1 MNRTGIV
8 LYVERSDESEPHTLR
23 FERDESSSILV
34 GRRPGTEGESRALDQ
49 ENARAMFRCAVV
61 SRRHAK
67 IVFMNS
73 GNVCASA
80 SVGQHR
86 QPADGCQ
93 VFIIDLDSHHGTHIR
108 KPGETSSKMLAS
120 KIPIQLS
127 DGDIITFG
135 KTVGRNAEMVR
146 PIVARVQLLHG
157 GSSTA
162 TIKPLVVPDTLADRP
177 YSSRCAPTSP
187 SSSSSDEAYNGQS
200 DVYSDCEEI
209 PPPSHVNVTPAD
221 APQAES
227 QSKTESHLGK
237 AFEVLKRFLPTP
249 PVPAVQ
255 SQCDAS
261 PRPDERSRQFGSL
274 SSSMISPSDL
284 PPLWSLPTSRV
295 SFTPRYPSVDLP
307 DQFIDLPPIN
317 PVKTNHAIDFS
328 GSDSPMDLASPS
340 PSPPEQ
346 VPFAVHAW
354 TDVSSTSPDPTPI
367 PVDNEMLI
375 ADHTAEMP
383 VVAANT
389 QHKDNYGPA
398 SFENKDSPSP
408 SFATSD
414 QGKQK
419 EQNPAIDPSLF
430 VTKSEYQE
438 LQARYTQIQVR
449 GILFFFDSIE
459 VSQLVFV

>member
-1 MNRTGIV
+1 MTNRTGIV
-8 LYVERSDESEPHTLR
+8 LYVEKSDESEAHVLR
-23 FERDESSSILV
+23 FDRDESSSILV
-34 GRRPGTEGESRALDQ
+34 GRRPGTESEPRSLDQ

-135 KTVGRNAEMVR
+135 KTVGRNEEMVR

-162 TIKPLVVPDTLADRP
+162 NIESLLVPGTLADRP
-177 YSSRCAPTSP
+177 YSSRCAPPSP
-187 SSSSSDEAYNGQS
+187 SSSSSDEVYNGQS

-209 PPPSHVNVTPAD
+209 SPPSHVNVTPAD
-221 APQAES
+221 VPQAET
-227 QSKTESHLGK
+227 QSKAETHLGR

-261 PRPDERSRQFGSL
+261 PRSDEQSRQFGPS
-274 SSSMISPSDL
+274 SSSMMSHSDL
-284 PPLWSLPTSRV
+284 PPLWSLPTSRM

-317 PVKTNHAIDFS
+317 PIKTNHVIDFS
-328 GSDSPMDLASPS
+328 GSDSPMDIASPS
-340 PSPPEQ
+340 PPPSEQ
-346 VPFAVHAW
+346 APFAVGVWA
-354 TDVSSTSPDPTPI
+354 DVSSISPDPMPL
-367 PVDNEMLI
+367 PVDDEVLI
-375 ADHTAEMP
+375 ADDTAEMP
-383 VVAANT
+383 VVAVSPIVHHEDS
-389 QHKDNYGPA
+389 QGHV
-398 SFENKDSPSP
+398 SFERNKDSPS
-408 SFATSD
+408 SFSASFD
-414 QGKQK
+414 QL
-419 EQNPAIDPSLF
+419 AMDPSLF
-430 VTKSEYQE
+430 VTKSEYRV
-438 LQARYTQIQVR
+438 LQARYNKIQVCDP
-449 GILFFFDSIE
+449 FFFRSIAI
-459 VSQLVFV
+459 SQLVFV

>member
-8 LYVERSDESEPHTLR
+8 LYVEKSDESEAHVLR
-23 FERDESSSILV
+23 FDRDESSSILV
-34 GRRPGTEGESRALDQ
+34 GRRPGTESESRTLDQ
-49 ENARAMFRCAVV
+49 ENTRAMFRCAVV

-80 SVGQHR
+80 FVGQHR
-86 QPADGCQ
+86 QPTDGCQ

-135 KTVGRNAEMVR
+135 KTVGRNEEMVR

-162 TIKPLVVPDTLADRP
+162 TIKPLVVPDTLADGP
-177 YSSRCAPTSP
+177 SSSRCVPISP

-209 PPPSHVNVTPAD
+209 SPPSHVNVTPAD
-221 APQAES
+221 VPQAES
-227 QSKTESHLGK
+227 QSKTESHLGR
-237 AFEVLKRFLPTP
+237 AFEVLKRFIPTP
-249 PVPAVQ
+249 PIPAVQ

-284 PPLWSLPTSRV
+284 PPLWSLPTSRI

-317 PVKTNHAIDFS
+317 PIKTSHVIDFS
-328 GSDSPMDLASPS
+328 GSDSPMDLASLS
-340 PSPPEQ
+340 PPPPEQ
-346 VPFAVHAW
+346 VPFAVGAW
-354 TDVSSTSPDPTPI
+354 ADVSSTSPDPMPI
-367 PVDNEMLI
+367 QVDNEVLI
-375 ADHTAEMP
+375 ADHTAETP
-383 VVAANT
+383 VAAANT
-389 QHKDNYGPA
+389 TVQHEDNHGPV
-398 SFENKDSPSP
+398 SFGRNKDSPSS
-408 SFATSD
+408 SFATFD
-414 QGKQK
+414 QGKHK
-419 EQNPAIDPSLF
+419 EQNPAMDPSLF

-438 LQARYTQIQVR
+438 LQARYTKIQVR
-449 GILFFFDSIE
+449 GISFF
-459 VSQLVFV
+459 

>member
-1 MNRTGIV
+1 
-8 LYVERSDESEPHTLR
+8 
-23 FERDESSSILV
+23 
-34 GRRPGTEGESRALDQ
+34 
-49 ENARAMFRCAVV
+49 
-61 SRRHAK
+61 
-67 IVFMNS
+67 
-73 GNVCASA
+73 
-80 SVGQHR
+80 
-86 QPADGCQ
+86 
-93 VFIIDLDSHHGTHIR
+93 
-108 KPGETSSKMLAS
+108 
-120 KIPIQLS
+120 
-127 DGDIITFG
+127 
-135 KTVGRNAEMVR
+135 
-146 PIVARVQLLHG
+146 
-157 GSSTA
+157 
-162 TIKPLVVPDTLADRP
+162 
-177 YSSRCAPTSP
+177 
-187 SSSSSDEAYNGQS
+187 
-200 DVYSDCEEI
+200 
-209 PPPSHVNVTPAD
+209 
-221 APQAES
+221 
-227 QSKTESHLGK
+227 
-237 AFEVLKRFLPTP
+237 
-249 PVPAVQ
+249 
-255 SQCDAS
+255 
-261 PRPDERSRQFGSL
+261 
-274 SSSMISPSDL
+274 
-284 PPLWSLPTSRV
+284 
-295 SFTPRYPSVDLP
+295 
-307 DQFIDLPPIN
+307 
-317 PVKTNHAIDFS
+317 
-328 GSDSPMDLASPS
+328 MDLASPS